1 MYGAPTYNPIPPGG
15 GAGQGPP
22 PPPPPRPPYR
32 PPPTPP
38 GGSEGE
44 DDDDDDGQGP
54 GAGQQ
59 GRDEE
64 EEEGGYDAEEGAPN
78 VNPVEG
84 EAGAPNVNVE
94 VPREP
99 NHDILRSIFIHKT
112 RQERIYYLREN
123 FRMTHHAAGIY
134 LVNHKLGVR
143 DLNAKKSQASSSSQA
158 PPEAPP
164 EAPPAAPP
172 AVDPFSDPFNS
183 RVPPPATIH
192 HNIFTPSEQTPES
205 FETAQSQSAVTA
217 GPSAAARRPTSFT
230 EMLGRPGYTFETG
243 PEETAS
249 ASVETSPERA
259 YKLKQMVNESIPIVD
274 KFLSHAKAYSQ
285 RTILPA
291 IRTALDNASKDAKNV
306 TIRIKN
312 KTETLSID
320 AARFIVSNPEA
331 ILAGIWAWGFFTVD
345 YQEYFDHYPGSQEN
359 VREAIES
366 WASYQKMKHV
376 AMGAGI
382 YLTTKQLFKEIIGL
396 IKEYYMG
403 DIHNTLVKIFQSVQR
418 ARQYETRR
426 FAYAEEHMFEPEFLD
441 RQPLDVDLIEALA
454 AELAPVVRG
463 TPVVEGVV
471 QPEQRPSKA
480 PPVTGLNA
488 SEPLPQPPPQRS
500 HPPGTTSAG
509 PAQGKRGKPDIP
521 GTTQAVGKRGKPTYT
536 PGKPSS
542 SSGAG
547 RFPISK
553 KLVTVSENKAPLGY
567 LDTLNDY
574 HTFH

>member
-1 MYGAPTYNPIPPGG
+1 M
-15 GAGQGPP
+15 
-22 PPPPPRPPYR
+22 
-32 PPPTPP
+32 
-38 GGSEGE
+38 
-44 DDDDDDGQGP
+44 
-54 GAGQQ
+54 
-59 GRDEE
+59 
-64 EEEGGYDAEEGAPN
+64 
-78 VNPVEG
+78 
-84 EAGAPNVNVE
+84 
-94 VPREP
+94 
-99 NHDILRSIFIHKT
+99 
-112 RQERIYYLREN
+112 
-123 FRMTHHAAGIY
+123 
-134 LVNHKLGVR
+134 
-143 DLNAKKSQASSSSQA
+143 
-158 PPEAPP
+158 
-164 EAPPAAPP
+164 
-172 AVDPFSDPFNS
+172 
-183 RVPPPATIH
+183 
-192 HNIFTPSEQTPES
+192 
-205 FETAQSQSAVTA
+205 
-217 GPSAAARRPTSFT
+217 
-230 EMLGRPGYTFETG
+230 
-243 PEETAS
+243 
-249 ASVETSPERA
+249 
-259 YKLKQMVNESIPIVD
+259 
-274 KFLSHAKAYSQ
+274 
-285 RTILPA
+285 
-291 IRTALDNASKDAKNV
+291 
-306 TIRIKN
+306 
-312 KTETLSID
+312 
-320 AARFIVSNPEA
+320 
-331 ILAGIWAWGFFTVD
+331 
-345 YQEYFDHYPGSQEN
+345 FDHYPGSQEN

-382 YLTTKQLFKEIIGL
+382 YITTKQLFKEIIGL

-403 DIHNTLVKIFQSVQR
+403 DIHNTLVKMFQSVQR

-463 TPVVEGVV
+463 TPVVEGIV

-488 SEPLPQPPPQRS
+488 SVPLPQPPPQRS

-509 PAQGKRGKPDIP
+509 PAQGKRGKPDIPGTTPAGPAQGKYGKPDIP